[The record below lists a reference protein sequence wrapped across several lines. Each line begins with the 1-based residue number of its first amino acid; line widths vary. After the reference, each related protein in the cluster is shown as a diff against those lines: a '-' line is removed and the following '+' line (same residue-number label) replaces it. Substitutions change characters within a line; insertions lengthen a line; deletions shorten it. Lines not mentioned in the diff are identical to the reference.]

1 MVASKEK
8 RDPQQVHRARMETVT
23 RVLVYAWLFVAMFII
38 LFPLLWILS
47 TSLKSEAEVYR
58 WPPTLIPDS
67 PNFGAYSSIW
77 ALKNFS
83 RFFWNST
90 VVSSISTLLSV
101 VLACLAGYGFSRFQ
115 FRGSKL
121 LQFLFLVTQMVPAIL
136 LLLPYFILMKQLSL
150 LNTYTS
156 LVLAYTSFSLP
167 FCTWMLKGF
176 FDSIPTELDD
186 AAMIDGCSRIQVLVR
201 IVMPLAYPG
210 VAATAVFSFLVAWN
224 HYLFA
229 MGLATDPA
237 MYTLPVGISST
248 IGEFRIQWN
257 ELMAGAVIASFPAIL
272 VYSYLERYFVQG
284 LTAGAVKG

>member
-1 MVASKEK
+1 MVASRLK
-8 RDPQQVHRARMETVT
+8 RNPQPAHRPRMATAT
-23 RVLVYAWLFVAMFII
+23 RVLVYAWLLVAMFII

-47 TSLKSEAEVYR
+47 TSLKGEAEVYR
-58 WPPTLIPDS
+58 WPPSLIPES
-67 PNFGAYSSIW
+67 PNFDAYSRIW
-77 ALKNFS
+77 ALKSFS

-90 VVSSISTLLSV
+90 VVASISTLLSV
-101 VLACLAGYGFSRFQ
+101 TLACLAGYGFSRFR
-115 FRGSKL
+115 FRGSNF

-176 FDSIPTELDD
+176 FDSIPAELDD
-186 AAMIDGCSRIQVLVR
+186 AAMIDGCSRIQVLLRV
-201 IVMPLAYPG
+201 VMPLALPG

-229 MGLATDPA
+229 MGLATDPV

>member
-1 MVASKEK
+1 VVFGNVKTN
-8 RDPQQVHRARMETVT
+8 PQQAHRGRMKTAS

-38 LFPLLWILS
+38 LFPLLWIVS
-47 TSLKSEAEVYR
+47 TSLKGEAEVYR

-67 PNFGAYSSIW
+67 PNFDAYSRIW

-90 VVSSISTLLSV
+90 VVASISTLLSV
-101 VLACLAGYGFSRFQ
+101 ALACLAGYGFSRFQ
-115 FRGSKL
+115 FRGSNF

-176 FDSIPTELDD
+176 FDSIPAELDD

-201 IVMPLAYPG
+201 VVMPLALPG

-229 MGLATDPA
+229 MGLATDPV

-284 LTAGAVKG
+284 LTGGAVKG

>member
-1 MVASKEK
+1 
-8 RDPQQVHRARMETVT
+8 
-23 RVLVYAWLFVAMFII
+23 MFII

-47 TSLKSEAEVYR
+47 TSLKGEAEVYR

-67 PNFGAYSSIW
+67 PNFDAYSRIW
-77 ALKNFS
+77 AIKNFS

-90 VVSSISTLLSV
+90 VVSSSSTLLSV

-115 FRGSKL
+115 FRGSNF

-156 LVLAYTSFSLP
+156 LVLAYTSFALP

-176 FDSIPTELDD
+176 FDAIPAELDD

-201 IVMPLAYPG
+201 VVMPLALPG

-229 MGLATDPA
+229 MGLATDPV
-237 MYTLPVGISST
+237 MYTLPVGISSM

>member
-1 MVASKEK
+1 
-8 RDPQQVHRARMETVT
+8 
-23 RVLVYAWLFVAMFII
+23 MFII
-38 LFPLLWILS
+38 LFPLVWILS
-47 TSLKSEAEVYR
+47 TSLKGEAEVYR
-58 WPPTLIPDS
+58 WPPTLIPES
-67 PNFGAYSSIW
+67 PSFDAYSKIW
-77 ALKNFS
+77 ALKSFS

-90 VVSSISTLLSV
+90 VVSSISTFVSV
-101 VLACLAGYGFSRFQ
+101 LLACLAGYGFSRFR
-115 FRGSKL
+115 FSGSGF

-156 LVLAYTSFSLP
+156 LILAYTSFSLP

-186 AAMIDGCSRIQVLVR
+186 AAMIDGCSRIHVLIRV
-201 IVMPLAYPG
+201 VMPLALPG

-229 MGLATDPA
+229 MGLATDPE
-237 MYTLPVGISST
+237 MYTLPVGISSAM
-248 IGEFRIQWN
+248 GEFRIQWN
-257 ELMAGAVIASFPAIL
+257 ELMAGAVIATLPAVL

>member
-1 MVASKEK
+1 
-8 RDPQQVHRARMETVT
+8 
-23 RVLVYAWLFVAMFII
+23 VYTGLLIAMFII
-38 LFPLLWILS
+38 LFPLVWIVS
-47 TSLKSEAEVYR
+47 TSFKGEAEVYR
-58 WPPTLIPDS
+58 WPPTVFPEA
-67 PNFGAYSSIW
+67 PTFGAYSRIW

-83 RFFWNST
+83 HYFLNST
-90 VVSSISTLLSV
+90 IVSSVSTLVSV
-101 VLACLAGYGFSRFQ
+101 VLACLAGYGFSRFR
-115 FRGSKL
+115 FKGSQL

-156 LVLAYTSFSLP
+156 LILAYTSFSLP

-176 FDSIPTELDD
+176 FDSIPPELDD
-186 AAMIDGCSRIQVLVR
+186 AAMIDGCSRLHVLIRV
-201 IVMPLAYPG
+201 VMPLALPG
-210 VAATAVFSFLVAWN
+210 VAATGVFSFLVAWN

-229 MGLATDPA
+229 MGLATDPN

-248 IGEFRIQWN
+248 MGEFRIQWN
-257 ELMAGAVIASFPAIL
+257 ELMAGAVIASLPAVL

>member
-1 MVASKEK
+1 MK
-8 RDPQQVHRARMETVT
+8 TVT

-38 LFPLLWILS
+38 LFPLMWILL
-47 TSLKSEAEVYR
+47 TSLKGEAEVYR

-67 PNFGAYSSIW
+67 PSFDAYSRIW
-77 ALKNFS
+77 AIKNFS

-101 VLACLAGYGFSRFQ
+101 VLACLAGYGFSRFK
-115 FRGSKL
+115 FRGSNL

-176 FDSIPTELDD
+176 FDSIPAELDD
-186 AAMIDGCSRIQVLVR
+186 AAMIDGCSRIQVLVKV
-201 IVMPLAYPG
+201 VMPLALPG

-229 MGLATDPA
+229 MGLATDPV

-257 ELMAGAVIASFPAIL
+257 ELMAGAVIASFPAII
-272 VYSYLERYFVQG
+272 VYSYLERHFVQG

>member
-1 MVASKEK
+1 LDAPRHEK
-8 RDPQQVHRARMETVT
+8 RNRLETAT
-23 RVLVYAWLFVAMFII
+23 RVLVYAGLVVAMFLI
-38 LFPLLWILS
+38 LFPLVWIVS
-47 TSLKSEAEVYR
+47 TSLKGEAEVYR
-58 WPPTLIPDS
+58 WPPTLIPES
-67 PNFGAYSSIW
+67 PSLDAYTKIW

-90 VVSSISTLLSV
+90 VVSSVSTLVSV
-101 VLACLAGYGFSRFQ
+101 VLACLAGYGFSRFR
-115 FRGSKL
+115 FRGSRF

-156 LVLAYTSFSLP
+156 LILAYTSFSLP

-176 FDSIPTELDD
+176 FDTIPTELDD
-186 AAMIDGCSRIQVLVR
+186 AAMIDGCSRIHVLIRV
-201 IVMPLAYPG
+201 IMPLALPG

-229 MGLATDPA
+229 MGLATDPE

-248 IGEFRIQWN
+248 MGEFRIQWN
-257 ELMAGAVIASFPAIL
+257 ELMAGAVIATLPAVL